1 MFGLYLIDLLTIL
14 ITLVIII
21 GIPVAIIL
29 FAVSRTRKK

>member
-1 MFGLYLIDLLTIL
+1 MSFMRCNAFSFALFSATF
-14 ITLVIII
+14 II